1 MRRKRMMSCNGADKG
16 SNFAL
21 TRKGADFRGVR
32 DSENVV
38 GSLGGRNRKC
48 SRLRVSCAPAAES
61 RKDLIISIA
70 EVMLF
75 DIAALRERGNTCL
88 SREW

>member
-1 MRRKRMMSCNGADKG
+1 MTCCNGADRG

-21 TRKGADFRGVR
+21 TRKSADFCGVR
-32 DSENVV
+32 DSENVI

-48 SRLRVSCAPAAES
+48 SRLLVSCAPAAES

-70 EVMLF
+70 EVILF
-75 DIAALRERGNTCL
+75 DIAALRKWGNTCL